1 MTPVRP
7 ERPWPRSGA
16 RTGRVFEAC
25 NGRLPDED
33 GMEQVLIW
41 SMNFCWQWAD
51 GVYWPTFNLIQPVG
65 QDELAARSCHPPLSL
80 VSDCQGDFH
89 RHRHACHR
97 PLCHLVSVLP
107 HRAYYTEHQNDLFIN
122 LRWILVGMLLWKK
135 KALNIAMRSCIIIVV
150 LLFIVALKHS
160 SFDAER

>member
-25 NGRLPDED
+25 NGRLPDKD

-65 QDELAARSCHPPLSL
+65 QDELAARSCHLP
-80 VSDCQGDFH
+80 
-89 RHRHACHR
+89 
-97 PLCHLVSVLP
+97 SVLWAIV
-107 HRAYYTEHQNDLFIN
+107 RATST
-122 LRWILVGMLLWKK
+122 G
-135 KALNIAMRSCIIIVV
+135 IAMRAIALCVIWCQFFLTGLITPNIKTIY
-150 LLFIVALKHS
+150 LLIWGEYLSECFYEKRRHWTSPCAAV
-160 SFDAER
+160 